1 MPREDWSYKNIENF
15 YDRVRMALGDASEIT
30 LPDEYIDYP
39 EKAPFAEQTLKIR
52 VPGWA
57 DLDEVRFKI
66 FESAVVYQTASMF
79 ESIIS
84 NKFVKKQQI
93 PTITLEYGS
102 SYRNDID
109 GMSLKDIVDY
119 LVSQLLGEEVGSGY
133 FGFRVTRGGCSKW

>member
-1 MPREDWSYKNIENF
+1 
-15 YDRVRMALGDASEIT
+15 
-30 LPDEYIDYP
+30 
-39 EKAPFAEQTLKIR
+39 
-52 VPGWA
+52 
-57 DLDEVRFKI
+57 
-66 FESAVVYQTASMF
+66 MF

-133 FGFRVTRGGCSKW
+133 FGFRVTRGGYSKW